1 MGDRERVGSSGL
13 AGSWKAPASSAQTSQ
28 APRFLA
34 ISPPPPPSVL
44 PPASPF
50 PARSLPQET
59 QDQRLWTR
67 RKRGPGLAEAGRGET
82 WRRCTLA
89 RLGCGHIRSPP
100 ARSWRP
106 PSLVLGPDCQPRP
119 GTRQRP
125 QALHCRIWLYRIK
138 GAGSRRRQRPA
149 YPPLRASGPP
159 TAAADR
165 GGDVGWTLGASPRSE
180 RLPDPRYDVTG
191 VCCLRVVMDER

>member
-34 ISPPPPPSVL
+34 ISPPLPPSVL

-67 RKRGPGLAEAGRGET
+67 RKRDPGLAEAGRGGDVAPLHPGAPRVRT
-82 WRRCTLA
+82 YA
-89 RLGCGHIRSPP
+89 RLPLDPGDHQVL
-100 ARSWRP
+100 SWDRT
-106 PSLVLGPDCQPRP
+106 VNRP

-165 GGDVGWTLGASPRSE
+165 GGDVGWMLGASPRSE
-180 RLPDPRYDVTG
+180 RLPDPVTS
-191 VCCLRVVMDER
+191 